1 MSDILALTGKQAS
14 YLCRVG
20 NAGPAGYAFFISIK
34 KGAELSWP
42 RSPKV
47 SEAAEFGGGVRAN
60 PATALESHHVRVS
73 KGPRSGQTW
82 ELNHLTAFLS

>member
-47 SEAAEFGGGVRAN
+47 SEAAEFGGVG
-60 PATALESHHVRVS
+60 
-73 KGPRSGQTW
+73 
-82 ELNHLTAFLS
+82 